1 MDQQPDTDTDAEE
14 RRGLS

>member
-1 MDQQPDTDTDAEE
+1 LVQGEE